1 MKKVVCPKC
10 GGQLILE
17 NLCQYGERQQ
27 VCKNGK
33 LRKKVTR
40 VDHGSMEFQYLFC
53 NYCKYCFEEND
64 LTQRVSESHA
74 DKYKVR
80 NMYIAKGAKNEQ
92 PNQDE
97 K

>member
-40 VDHGSMEFQYLFC
+40 VDHGSIEFQYLFC
-53 NYCKYCFEEND
+53 NDCKYCFE
-64 LTQRVSESHA
+64 
-74 DKYKVR
+74 
-80 NMYIAKGAKNEQ
+80 GNEF
-92 PNQDE
+92 NFSGDCVE
-97 K
+97 LVEVDNEW